1 MTTDEDLLWPS
12 QRADFHCRS
21 QEIATI
27 DLDDEERAFVGEA
40 FDSGEVVPS
49 PVQITTR
56 NLTDTPLRVESEW
69 DGVHLDLDVT
79 PTSPPMLALRPAF
92 RAAYRYHYERHPRL
106 VYLVVLLLA
115 MLALTLVSILAAAAA
130 FATL

>member
-27 DLDDEERAFVGEA
+27 DLDDEERTFVGEA
-40 FDSGEVVPS
+40 FDAGEVVPS
-49 PVQITTR
+49 PVQVTAR
-56 NLTDTPLRVESEW
+56 NLTDDVLIVESQW

-79 PTSPPMLALRPAF
+79 PTSPPMLALRPAL
-92 RAAYRYHYERHPRL
+92 RAVYRYHYERHPRL
-106 VYLVVLLLA
+106 VYLVVLFLA
-115 MLALTLVSILAAAAA
+115 MLALTLVAMLAVAAV
-130 FATL
+130 ATL